1 MKYIDIKK
9 NMSKIIN
16 KISKAVDMKILKDA
30 GLIEKYCDE
39 TLWFESISFN
49 EHEVEFST
57 SCFKVKIYI
66 IKFLKST
73 RIITLTSRLELNS
86 NSYPEFKH
94 EYIENKINDILIAER
109 IINSIIEN
117 EDYIVKQVEY
127 AFNTS
132 VDELFKKYLEVSNDK
147 STTNL

>member
-9 NMSKIIN
+9 NMSKVIN
-16 KISKAVDMKILKDA
+16 KISKQVDMKILKDA

-49 EHEVEFST
+49 EHEVEFSA
-57 SCFKVKIYI
+57 SCFKLKIYI
-66 IKFLKST
+66 SKFTKST
-73 RIITLTSRLELNS
+73 RIITLIPRLELNS

-94 EYIENKINDILIAER
+94 EYIENKINGILISEK

-127 AFNTS
+127 AFCTNIN
-132 VDELFKKYLEVSNDK
+132 ELFKKYLEE
-147 STTNL
+147 